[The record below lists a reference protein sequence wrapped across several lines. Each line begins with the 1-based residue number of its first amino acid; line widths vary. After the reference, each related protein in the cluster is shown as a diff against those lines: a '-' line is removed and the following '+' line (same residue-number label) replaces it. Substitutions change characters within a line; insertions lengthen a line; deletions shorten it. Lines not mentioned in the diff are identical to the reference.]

1 MTNDHGGR
9 DTSSLN
15 DIVRVRGQGDQGTT
29 ITGGII
35 YPRVVAAGVSGF
47 SSGRRHL
54 PAMMND
60 ATAAQLM
67 AVQLKAA
74 FETMVIDNSGGEQ
87 ECLLRRECLMALCSG
102 WVLDGG

>member
-54 PAMMND
+54 PAMTND
-60 ATAAQLM
+60 G
-67 AVQLKAA
+67 
-74 FETMVIDNSGGEQ
+74 NGGTI
-87 ECLLRRECLMALCSG
+87 
-102 WVLDGG
+102 DGGAIKGGV

>member
-1 MTNDHGGR
+1 MTNDHGGC

-29 ITGGII
+29 IAGGIV

-60 ATAAQLM
+60 G
-67 AVQLKAA
+67 
-74 FETMVIDNSGGEQ
+74 NGGTI
-87 ECLLRRECLMALCSG
+87 
-102 WVLDGG
+102 DGGAIKGGI